1 MIPIG
6 TIIRD
11 YLCKQCES
19 PLKVRRDPETRELT
33 AICTADESHEG
44 HIKKTTAA
52 IRRAEEAV
60 KAFEMQRD
68 PKLQLIPGWPQP
80 KRLPVKQCYE
90 ELFD

>member
-6 TIIRD
+6 TIVRD

-19 PLKVRRDPETRELT
+19 PLKVKRDPETRELT

-52 IRRAEEAV
+52 IRRTEDAV
-60 KAFEMQRD
+60 KAFEMKRD
-68 PKLQLIPGWPQP
+68 PKLQLIPGWPQLE
-80 KRLPVKQCYE
+80 RLPVKQCYE